1 MTYQV
6 SSETDLIKALKE
18 CKDGDRISGNTLLR
32 EPHIV
37 NKKVTFDTFGFAAI
51 ETHKVKPADLLG
63 SLVITSGASFVNCF
77 FYGKTIHEYSIWQ
90 QDGLQC
96 LIKADGASY
105 INLYRTE
112 LSKVNYCGLWLFDCK
127 YASVVDSSIFNHAV
141 PKEGYGFG
149 YGIWQGGKGNAKDQ
163 VLNVS
168 NCSFENNRHCIAGS
182 KHPNHIY
189 VTGCNFKGGQYSQH
203 ILDRHGE
210 NGIGGGNYYI
220 FGNTFESPDRYAYDL
235 AKPLGQILIE
245 GNTFARPE
253 ANGRIGGLVYSGN
266 TNNLAV

>member
-1 MTYQV
+1 MTYRIET
-6 SSETDLIKALKE
+6 ETDLIKALKE
-18 CKDGDRISGNTLLR
+18 CKDGDRISGQAFFETNHLVR
-32 EPHIV
+32 HRIV
-37 NKKVTFDTFGFAAI
+37 FDRFQFGHSERMLVTPTN
-51 ETHKVKPADLLG
+51 LNG
-63 SLVITSGASFVNCF
+63 SLTLIQSAEFNDCQFLGEPPT
-77 FYGKTIHEYSIWQ
+77 KPTTWQ
-90 QDGLQC
+90 KDGLQC
-96 LIKADGASY
+96 LIQVNGAKY
-105 INLYRTE
+105 VIMHQTDM
-112 LSKVNYCGLWLFDCK
+112 KWANYTALWLYDCQ
-127 YASVVDSSIFNHAV
+127 YANLTNCHIYDNVT

-168 NCSFENNRHCIAGS
+168 YCSFENNRHCIAGS

-210 NGIGGGNYYI
+210 NGVGGGNYYI
-220 FGNTFESPDRYAYDL
+220 FGNTFEAPDRYAYDL

-253 ANGRIGGLVYSGN
+253 ANGRIGGV
-266 TNNLAV
+266 VC